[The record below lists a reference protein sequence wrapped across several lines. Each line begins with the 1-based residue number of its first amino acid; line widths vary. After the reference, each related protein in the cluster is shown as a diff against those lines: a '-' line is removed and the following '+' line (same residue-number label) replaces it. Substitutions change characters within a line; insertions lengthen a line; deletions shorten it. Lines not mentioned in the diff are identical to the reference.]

1 MSVNKGN
8 IKISANYDVQL
19 QAPIDGRLYR
29 PTKSHLINKESWSYD
44 GNTIYVHEGM
54 QTYVADEKRT
64 YILTHPEKIFD
75 EDFSGWEILGG
86 NLEELLVIDEEL
98 NETSTN
104 SVQNR
109 VITNALNAQAEDF
122 AADLVALDTKL
133 EPIQLFWDS
142 SVITGQDAIGLTD
155 EERAAN
161 ITALT
166 KLQDNNYHTIY
177 IRTNNTIIETN
188 TYGIIANETYVTL
201 PEYAGYPGL
210 LLTFDIDTGDVINEN
225 LSSRPL
231 LIMDI
236 NSPEKVIKTFQ
247 KLMSFNNENDIQG
260 VIPFMVY
267 DGNMGL
273 SLCYEYVYSTTEAN
287 IKYNIDNETFLVIFN
302 SQGEI
307 TSYEII
313 NGGYLTLDV
322 ELDEEAKE
330 KNALLYN
337 NIKLNNAFKCLCETN
352 SVTPITVKANFIEDE
367 LKAYSIIVL
376 FNKKLHTWLLNP
388 DGTTDL
394 LSSESLGSGGT
405 GGGDITLDV
414 MMSDFSENAVQNK
427 VIKKYVDDSVKDVNE
442 ALKPLTQRVNLAH
455 KKIEANEESIDTLN
469 ETVSEHTTILETLTN
484 GTEGSIGSLINDAK
498 ETIDSY
504 TVNNKKISESPVLD
518 TNDIKVSN
526 DFSLLDRTEEHVYP
540 GDIITDALSKLE
552 IMLANT
558 TLALTAAI
566 NDLEYRIGIPS
577 EYDSDGFIIKE
588 GYGLHRVC
596 EQLQEQIN
604 RIK

>member
-1 MSVNKGN
+1 
-8 IKISANYDVQL
+8 
-19 QAPIDGRLYR
+19 
-29 PTKSHLINKESWSYD
+29 
-44 GNTIYVHEGM
+44 M

-109 VITNALNAQAEDF
+109 VITNALNAQAEAF

-267 DGNMGL
+267 DGNIGL